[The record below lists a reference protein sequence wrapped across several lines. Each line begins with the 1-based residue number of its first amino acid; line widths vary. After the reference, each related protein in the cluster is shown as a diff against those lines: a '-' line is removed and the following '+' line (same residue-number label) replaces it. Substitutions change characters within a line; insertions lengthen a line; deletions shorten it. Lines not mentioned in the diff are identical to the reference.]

1 MGFFSSLFGRKAYE
15 PEKAS
20 SQFADYPERFTIS
33 PNISPFIAN
42 ADEFISAVLADIG
55 EKIDV
60 SNLSLQGKRIVEQ
73 SESTSQCWERLTTL
87 CGSFIPEN
95 PKSALTLSHCLWS
108 VLVPLEAPPLP
119 PNLNIEDRLKAIIE
133 KIATHLAAAGITVD
147 KDFTSSHLG
156 GGIGPIGLNVF
167 IRAFGGA
174 AIQRCIELQAQTYIG
189 RLDVPEGDDGVS
201 ETLSILDEIVE
212 TPIAYH
218 LGEGSLQGN
227 LHTIYGLAQLD
238 DNSLKEWSDLVVRLL
253 GKSYRTA
260 GQFSNNKKFTLYQG
274 RTSNAPKALFDQLAA
289 EFESLQKRTTAN
301 DDSQLDQTANLLPST
316 CLESIS
322 GRYYLRWGDDKLRVL
337 VQADRCLLLVP
348 IQCGFPH
355 AAKTAIQLNH
365 VSDYAP
371 QSGNYDQWDSCFRG
385 GWTVMHD
392 DAMTGRPEQEW
403 NLAYVISGDTT
414 DSSFLTKVILEF
426 RNKLKSLGRKIESDQ
441 PVSYLNA
448 WKNANPD
455 KGTSLWESLY
465 YYHPRINPRRHYPDE
480 LTPAQKAEAERE
492 RLHQERLKKDREIA
506 VNNAKLAIF
515 AGDQANAFRYIDQA
529 ESVRSGRDTQLLKAL
544 AAIGSGKFEDVH
556 RILANFAGKSD
567 LQAIVIKG
575 LASKLSGNTVAAER
589 YFGRAI
595 SLLY

>member
-1 MGFFSSLFGRKAYE
+1 MGFFSSLFGGKANE
-15 PEKAS
+15 PENTTPPL
-20 SQFADYPERFTIS
+20 ADYPQRFTIS
-33 PNISPFIAN
+33 PDISPLLAN
-42 ADEFISAVLADIG
+42 ADELIAAVLADIG
-55 EKIDV
+55 ETIDV
-60 SNLSLQGKRIVEQ
+60 SNLILQGKRIVEQ
-73 SESTSQCWERLTTL
+73 SESTNQCWERLTTL
-87 CGSFIPEN
+87 CGSFLPDN
-95 PKSALTLSHCLWS
+95 PKAALTLSHCLWS
-108 VLVPLEAPPLP
+108 VFVPLEAPPLP
-119 PNLNIEDRLKAIIE
+119 PNLSIEDHLKAIVE
-133 KIATHLAAAGITVD
+133 KIATHLASAGITVD

-174 AIQRCIELQAQTYIG
+174 EIQRCIELQAQTYIG
-189 RLDVPEGDDGVS
+189 RLDVPEGEDGVG

-218 LGEGSLQGN
+218 LDEGSLQGN

-238 DNSLKEWSDLVVRLL
+238 DNSLKEWSDSVIRLL

-260 GQFSNNKKFTLYQG
+260 GHFSNNKNFTLYQG
-274 RTSNAPKALFDQLAA
+274 RSSNAPKALFDQLAA
-289 EFESLQKRTTAN
+289 EYESLQKRTKAS
-301 DDSQLDQTANLLPST
+301 DDGQLVQAANLLPST

-337 VQADRCLLLVP
+337 VRSDRCLLLVP
-348 IQCGFPH
+348 IQCSFPH
-355 AAKTAIQLNH
+355 AAKTAIQLNR

-371 QSGNYDQWDSCFRG
+371 RSGIYDQWGSCFRG

-414 DSSFLTKVILEF
+414 DSSFLAKVILEF

-441 PVSYLNA
+441 PFSYLNA
-448 WKNANPD
+448 WKKANPD

-506 VNNAKLAIF
+506 VINARLAIF
-515 AGDQANAFRYIDQA
+515 AGDPVNALRYIDQA
-529 ESVRSGRDTQLLKAL
+529 ESVRAGRDTQLLKAL
-544 AAIGSGKFEDVH
+544 AAISSGKFEDVH
-556 RILANFAGKSD
+556 SILANFAGKSD
-567 LQAIVIKG
+567 LQAIVMKG
-575 LASKLSGNTVAAER
+575 FASKISGNTVAAER
-589 YFGRAI
+589 FFGRAI